1 MQTAKK
7 EFESYVPMRDCVRA
21 CTKTQHSVQLVLHQ
35 EPHTSCT
42 RCHHFADLV
51 DFLFLNRIIC
61 LGLYMDDMTLTLLAI
76 HGHIPFLDR
85 FTNKY
90 LDISLPITSS
100 LTLVG
105 RHCLATKFLDPVSSF
120 KFLGEKTR

>member
-1 MQTAKK
+1 M
-7 EFESYVPMRDCVRA
+7 
-21 CTKTQHSVQLVLHQ
+21 
-35 EPHTSCT
+35 
-42 RCHHFADLV
+42 
-51 DFLFLNRIIC
+51 
-61 LGLYMDDMTLTLLAI
+61 LGFVHGRHALTLLAF

-90 LDISLPITSS
+90 LGIGLPITSS